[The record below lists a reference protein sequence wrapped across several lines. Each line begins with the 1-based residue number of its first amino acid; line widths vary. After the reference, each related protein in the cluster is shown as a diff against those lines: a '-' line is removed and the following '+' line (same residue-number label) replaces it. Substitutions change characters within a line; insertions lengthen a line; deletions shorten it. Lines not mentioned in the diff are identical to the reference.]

1 MPPFLENDPSF
12 NESPDRYEE
21 EFKKVEQFY
30 TILKITLESSH
41 FTDRIYTD
49 TR

>member
-21 EFKKVEQFY
+21 EFKKVEQ
-30 TILKITLESSH
+30 ILYYSEDN
-41 FTDRIYTD
+41 FGE
-49 TR
+49 